1 MSKVNIVTMGCSK
14 NLVDS
19 EKLAA
24 QLVANGYEV
33 VFDSEC
39 TDAEIAFVNT
49 CGFIKDA
56 KEQSIQTIFDI
67 AQIKGDRP
75 LRVSGCLTQ
84 RYAAELDKDLP
95 EADLSELPEQLTIS
109 EIIAGAASGRVFAGQ
124 CGAQYKELGARRL
137 TTSPWTRSIKIA
149 EGCSNV
155 CSYCIIPSIRGR
167 YRSRREEDV
176 LAEAEQLASEGC
188 RELVIIAQDVTFYGK
203 DLGLKDALPVLL
215 RKLSAIEGIEWIRLM
230 YCYEDEISEG
240 LIREIRDNGKICNYI
255 DIPIQHC
262 NDEILRSMNRKST
275 GASIRNTI
283 TTLRKEVPNI
293 TIRTTLI
300 VGYPGETREQFNE
313 LLNFVRDTEFDRL
326 GVFTYSKEEGTRA
339 AEMKG
344 QIRSDVKQRRF
355 DRIMSE
361 QQRISLKHN
370 QSLIGKTL
378 PVLVEE
384 TDEDGSFIGRSPMD
398 APEIDN
404 SVIFTGREGIRPGD
418 IVNVVITDAFDYDLC
433 GKAVEP

>member
-1 MSKVNIVTMGCSK
+1 MISTLGCEK
-14 NLVDS
+14 NTVDS
-19 EKLAA
+19 ENAA
-24 QLVANGYEV
+24 RILTDSGCVITENPDEAD
-33 VFDSEC
+33 VFL
-39 TDAEIAFVNT
+39 VNT

-75 LRVSGCLTQ
+75 LIVSGCLTQ
-84 RYAAELDKDLP
+84 RYAAELEKDLP
-95 EADLSELPEQLTIS
+95 EADYILGVNDYDRLP

-124 CGAQYKELGARRL
+124 CGARYKELGARKL

-155 CSYCIIPSIRGR
+155 CSYCIIPSIRGK
-167 YRSRREEDV
+167 YRSRREEDI
-176 LAEAEQLASEGC
+176 LAEARQLAAEGC
-188 RELVIIAQDVTFYGK
+188 KELVIIAQDVTFYGR
-203 DLGLKDALPVLL
+203 DLGLRDALPGLL
-215 RKLSAIEGIEWIRLM
+215 RNLSAIEGVEWIRLM

-240 LIREIRDNGKICNYI
+240 LIREIRDNKKICKYI

-275 GASIRNTI
+275 GVSIRNTI
-283 TTLRKEVPNI
+283 TTLRKEVPDI

-300 VGYPGETREQFNE
+300 VGYPGETKEQFGE
-313 LLNFVRDTEFDRL
+313 LLDFVRDTEFDRL
-326 GVFTYSKEEGTRA
+326 GVFTYSKEEGTKA
-339 AEMKG
+339 AKMKG
-344 QIRSDVKQRRF
+344 QVRSDVKQRRY

-370 QSLIGKTL
+370 MAFIGKTL

-398 APEIDN
+398 APDIDN
-404 SVIFTGREGIRPGD
+404 NVLFTGPQGIRPGD
-418 IVNVVITDAFDYDLC
+418 IVDVEITDAFDYDLC
-433 GKAVEP
+433 GKAVEL